1 MNNYKIRFENII
13 CSNLTEE
20 SEEDNINYFD
30 YSSFPANQVYV
41 YNGIDLCAQ
50 CVGEHRYFG
59 PSKSDLKF
67 LQMN

>member
-30 YSSFPANQVYV
+30 YSSFPAN
-41 YNGIDLCAQ
+41 
-50 CVGEHRYFG
+50 
-59 PSKSDLKF
+59 
-67 LQMN
+67 